1 MKIQNI
7 MEDYVT
13 DKVNTM
19 YDELPDNSFV
29 TCKCPR
35 CRSDVICYVLNR
47 IPPKYV
53 VSSKGGTFVSL
64 SIDNQTKID
73 VDALIIDGMKLV
85 NTSKRHYGEELT
97 EEKASQPYF
106 IFPVFV
112 GSVLDGNSFEPIMGA
127 VATLTAGGQI
137 IEMEDGS
144 WINPCETYNKDLG
157 VFSFKPKPIPADATG
172 IEKDFS
178 FTVTISAEKYQ
189 TLSYSFN
196 VSVTS
201 TTDRGRYES
210 LKLQNSH
217 LFLEDDNEDDDL
229 L

>member
-1 MKIQNI
+1 MKVQNI

-13 DKVNTM
+13 DKVNAM

-29 TCKCPR
+29 TCKCTH
-35 CRSDVICYVLNR
+35 CRSDVVCYVLNR

-64 SIDNQTKID
+64 SIDSQTKID

-85 NTSKRHYGEELT
+85 NTSKHHYREELS

-112 GSVLDGNSFEPIMGA
+112 GSVLDGKTFEPIMGA
-127 VATLTAGGQI
+127 VATLTAGGQV

-157 VFSFKPKPIPADATG
+157 VFSFKPKPIPADVVG
-172 IEKDFS
+172 VEKDFS
-178 FTVTISAEKYQ
+178 FTVTITAEKYQ

-196 VSVTS
+196 VPVTS
-201 TTDRGRYES
+201 TTDRSRYES

-217 LFLEDDNEDDDL
+217 LFLEDENEEDDL

>member
-29 TCKCPR
+29 TCKCAR

-64 SIDNQTKID
+64 SIDNQT
-73 VDALIIDGMKLV
+73 
-85 NTSKRHYGEELT
+85 
-97 EEKASQPYF
+97 YF

-157 VFSFKPKPIPADATG
+157 VFSFKPKPIPADAAG

>member
-157 VFSFKPKPIPADATG
+157 VFSFKPKPIPADAAG

-178 FTVTISAEKYQ
+178 FYDFPM
-189 TLSYSFN
+189 SY
-196 VSVTS
+196 
-201 TTDRGRYES
+201 
-210 LKLQNSH
+210 
-217 LFLEDDNEDDDL
+217 L